1 MFFVDFLYFYCLNC
15 IGCVWLRYKSYHI
28 FNEQV
33 TKEEYK
39 EFLEQKVF
47 YKESFVNI
55 ADLREEIASFV
66 LLVKDKLKYQ

>member
-1 MFFVDFLYFYCLNC
+1 MTV
-15 IGCVWLRYKSYHI
+15 K
-28 FNEQV
+28 
-33 TKEEYK
+33 EYK

-47 YKESFVNI
+47 YKESFVNV